1 MALRPY
7 ALRCDHRTTPL
18 GIDESAP
25 MLSWRLVSGRRGED
39 PAAYR
44 IRVAERP
51 EDLDEGGR
59 PLWDTGRVEDPA
71 AIGAVYEGPPLRART
86 RYHWRVTVW
95 AAGPREPYGR
105 AGSSGPYDAAGPGDP
120 ARSADSVRS
129 ASPAR
134 PVRPAFPAGSAEDT
148 SWFETGMTVRSSD
161 KPFSGPSDRPFGALS
176 ATPSEA
182 PSAAGPWRASW
193 IAHDPRPIEVMDAPT
208 EGERALDHHGL
219 APCPLLRRAFPGS
232 TATRAR
238 LYVSARGLYE
248 VRLNGTRVGDAEL
261 APGWTD
267 YTRRIQYQ
275 TYDVTELLRDGENV
289 LAATVADG
297 WWSGFVGFEPRRAG
311 AHYGSRPQ
319 FLAELHSTGTDGRT
333 TTIVTDGSWRT
344 HTGAIRHADL
354 LMGECHDLR
363 YAADGWD
370 LPGFDDSGWT
380 PAQAVDSDHRLLVA
394 SVDEPVRATATL
406 RPRSLTRIR
415 DGVHV
420 VDFGQNLAGRVRLR
434 LGRLAPGA
442 RVVIRH
448 GEALDETGALYTANL
463 RTAAATD
470 ILIGDGRAPVV
481 FEPRFT
487 YHGFRYAEISGVPH
501 LDEDAVVA
509 VALHSDTPWTGA
521 FDCSDPDVR
530 RLHTCVGWGQ
540 RSNFVSVPTDCP
552 QRDERLGWLAD
563 AQVFLPTAALNADV
577 AAFYTKWLRDVDDA
591 RTPDG
596 GFTNV
601 APRLVGVADEGAPGW
616 ADAGVIIPWH
626 LYRTYA
632 DPRFLSRAL
641 PGMRAWV
648 ELIHRHNPDLIWRR
662 RVGPHFSDW
671 LAPGTP
677 TPRDVI
683 ATAYFAHSARLTA
696 RAADVLGQRDVARDF
711 HKLASDIREVFV
723 ERFVTTADHGT
734 TVRVEGDTQTGYL
747 IALAFGLLP
756 TAEAVDGAAR
766 RLAELIEQAGPALQT
781 GFLGVALAAP
791 VLDAHGRDD
800 LAHALLRRTDVPS
813 WLFPLRHGATTIWER
828 WDGWTPEA
836 GFRAPSM
843 NSFNHYALGS
853 IGEWLYRGVAG
864 LDQKPDSTGYRELC
878 IRPRPGGLTHASARY
893 ESARGTVAVRWR
905 REGDR
910 FDLDVQ
916 VPPGATAEVRVPTSD
931 PESVRADGEAAG
943 DADGDAAGEAA
954 READGDADGEV
965 AGGRGPYEE
974 HRQYD
979 GHKPV
984 DGHGRDHAPGGY
996 GTSPHITRVAAA
1008 SDHALYRVAS
1018 GRYRFTA
1025 ALTAPGAPRPP
1036 LTPHPRTSAPAAPSS
1051 VGSHEEDTP

>member
-1 MALRPY
+1 MLVSLRPY

-18 GIDESAP
+18 GIDEPAP
-25 MLSWRLVSGRRGED
+25 LLSWRLTSDHRGDD
-39 PAAYR
+39 PTAYR

-59 PLWDTGRVEDPA
+59 PRWDSGRVDDPD
-71 AIGAVYEGPPLRART
+71 AIGAVYEGPALRART
-86 RYHWRVTVW
+86 RYHWRVAVW
-95 AAGPREPYGR
+95 PAGAAGP
-105 AGSSGPYDAAGPGDP
+105 
-120 ARSADSVRS
+120 
-129 ASPAR
+129 
-134 PVRPAFPAGSAEDT
+134 AEAT
-148 SWFETGMTVRSSD
+148 SWFETAMSVMASEALAPPGVPPGAD
-161 KPFSGPSDRPFGALS
+161 LPADLPAARPAV
-176 ATPSEA
+176 PSE
-182 PSAAGPWRASW
+182 PGPWRASW
-193 IAHDPRPIEVMDAPT
+193 ISHDPRPIDVMDAPT
-208 EGERALDHHGL
+208 EGEHALDAHGL
-219 APCPLLRRAFPGS
+219 APCPLFRRTFAS
-232 TATRAR
+232 ATVARAR
-238 LYVSARGLYE
+238 LHVSARGLYE

-275 TYDVTELLRDGENV
+275 TYDVTELVRSGENV

-311 AHYGSRPQ
+311 AHYGSHPQ
-319 FLAELHSTGTDGRT
+319 LLAELRLTGTDGRT
-333 TTIVTDGSWRT
+333 TTVVTDESWRT
-344 HTGAIRHADL
+344 STGAIRHADL

-363 YAADGWD
+363 YAADGWE
-370 LPGFDDSGWT
+370 LPGFDGSDWS
-380 PAQAVDSDHRLLVA
+380 PALIADTGHRLLVA
-394 SVDEPVRATATL
+394 SVDEPVRATAEL
-406 RPRSLTRIR
+406 RPRSVTRLR

-434 LGRLAPGA
+434 VDGLAPGA
-442 RVVIRH
+442 RVVVRH
-448 GEALDETGALYTANL
+448 AEVLDGTGGLYTANL

-470 ILIGDGRAPVV
+470 VLIGDGRTPVV

-487 YHGFRYAEISGVPH
+487 YHGFRYAEISGVDR
-501 LDEDAVVA
+501 LGADDIVA
-509 VALHSDTPWTGA
+509 VALHSDTPWTGE
-521 FDCSDPDVR
+521 FDCSDPELR
-530 RLHTCVGWGQ
+530 RLHACVGWGQ

-577 AAFYTKWLRDVDDA
+577 AAFFTKWLRDVDDA

-616 ADAGVIIPWH
+616 GDGGVIIPWH
-626 LYRTYA
+626 LYRVYG

-648 ELIHRHNPDLIWRR
+648 DLIHRHNPDLIWRR

-683 ATAYFAHSARLTA
+683 ATAYFAHSARLTG
-696 RAADVLGQRDVARDF
+696 RAADALGRPDVADRY
-711 HKLASDIREVFV
+711 HRLAADIREVFV
-723 ERFVTTADHGT
+723 ERFVTTADDGT
-734 TVRVEGDTQTGYL
+734 TVRIAGDTQTGYL
-747 IALAFGLLP
+747 VALAFGLLP
-756 TAEAVDGAAR
+756 EDGVAAAAH
-766 RLAELIEQAGPALQT
+766 RLAELIESAGPALRT

-800 LAHALLRRTDVPS
+800 LAHALLRRTEVPS

-828 WDGWTPEA
+828 WDGWTPET

-864 LDQKPDSTGYRELC
+864 LDQSADSTGYRKLS
-878 IRPRPGGLTHASARY
+878 IRPRPGALTHASARY
-893 ESARGTVAVRWR
+893 ESVRGTVAVNWR
-905 REGDR
+905 RDGDR

-931 PESVRADGEAAG
+931 PGSVRAPDAEP
-943 DADGDAAGEAA
+943 ADGGG
-954 READGDADGEV
+954 ADRGSDDRGSDDGGGDD
-965 AGGRGPYEE
+965 RPGP
-974 HRQYD
+974 RSGPGPGPRSGPAS
-979 GHKPV
+979 GH
-984 DGHGRDHAPGGY
+984 DHISLLATG
-996 GTSPHITRVAAA
+996 
-1008 SDHALYRVAS
+1008 SDHAVYRVAS

-1025 ALTAPGAPRPP
+1025 VLPPVPAHRPKPSEPPEPRAYAVTPPADLPRPV
-1036 LTPHPRTSAPAAPSS
+1036 LTPSRRTPSPAAPSS
-1051 VGSHEEDTP
+1051 AGSHEEDTP